1 MSLFKSDRSDSR
13 PASRAWFAVYTK
25 HQHEKKT
32 AEILASKGIEV
43 FLPLYQTVRRWKD
56 RNKVLALPLFPSY
69 LFLNSEL
76 QNKSEIL
83 ATPGVFSLVESAGRA
98 CPIPDLEI
106 EAIRRLMHCQ
116 TPVEPHPFLQHGD
129 TVLVKSGPLAGIRG
143 ILVQFRN
150 RYRIVLSVNLLQ
162 RSLAIEIDVSS
173 VEKSGEIQNSTGFP
187 GFRQKTAQI

>member
-1 MSLFKSDRSDSR
+1 MRFSKSDCSDSR
-13 PASRAWFAVYTK
+13 QVSRAWFAVYTK

-32 AEILASKGIEV
+32 AELLASKGIEV
-43 FLPLYQTVRRWKD
+43 FLPLYQTTRRWKD

-69 LFLNSEL
+69 LFLNSGL

-106 EAIRRLMHCQ
+106 EAIRKIVHRQ
-116 TPVEPHPFLQHGD
+116 TPVEPHPFLQSGD
-129 TVLVKSGPLAGIRG
+129 TVLVKSGPLAGVSG

-150 RYRIVLSVNLLQ
+150 QYRIVLSVNLLQ
-162 RSLAIEIDVSS
+162 RSLAIEIDLSS
-173 VEKSGEIQNSTGFP
+173 IEKSGEMQNRKWFP
-187 GFRQKTAQI
+187 DFGKKTA